1 MGQDMVSVF
10 LPPTPVP
17 TAGFLIF
24 VPREKI
30 VVLDMSAEDGAKLL
44 VSGGLVAPDYPAKPS
59 KERDIPDKAEAVN
72 PHEESGSPRHAGIDR
87 AGCGSQHHVRLS
99 GPGSRSIR

>member
-1 MGQDMVSVF
+1 MVSVF

-44 VSGGLVAPDYPAKPS
+44 ISGGLVTPEHLPVIPGAEPQPNVKPKLSARVKKADRLIAP
-59 KERDIPDKAEAVN
+59 E
-72 PHEESGSPRHAGIDR
+72 
-87 AGCGSQHHVRLS
+87 
-99 GPGSRSIR
+99 